1 MRKGKSWRKVV
12 GKDSGALGDFKIG
25 DEDGG
30 SDTEVS
36 ELSERK
42 YEGELLDEFENEGE
56 EKEKKEKGV
65 MVESLA

>member
-1 MRKGKSWRKVV
+1 M